1 MRPATST
8 SVTGHAGLDSLLAP
22 VVENRFQC
30 DVRRLHILF
39 SIYASTSPEP
49 LPATGLIITPEI
61 RAQCE
66 RYLPIATVSAIFK
79 RLYSTALTYP
89 PIFSSTPFHNSSSWA
104 DTFASL
110 PQSFQI
116 SANPARLLEAL
127 LRDGD
132 LMTRFLFASFLPGR
146 FYGGIGRYPRQLL
159 FIREWLKTRGKGRL
173 NCLDAACGTGEETY
187 GLALLLSELG
197 FLAGDIRIEGWT
209 LEPLEVWAANHSCLP
224 DDPKREAVLKNT
236 TSSLFQRGYGRSI
249 SFSCR
254 DVTEYG
260 STKTFTREDDKT
272 NLFDLIICNGLLG
285 GPIIHTKEPLD
296 RAVTHLVS
304 LLAPGGI
311 LLAADS
317 FHGGWKRKCPQR
329 KLRALFETGGLK
341 DVEISEGVGGLKP
354 N

>member
-1 MRPATST
+1 MLSATSS
-8 SVTGHAGLDSLLAP
+8 SVTGHAGLEPLLAP
-22 VVENRFQC
+22 IGESRFQS
-30 DVRRLHILF
+30 DVRRLDILF

-49 LPATGLIITPEI
+49 LPAPGLIITSEI

-110 PQSFQI
+110 PHNFQI

-132 LMTRFLFASFLPGR
+132 LMTRFLFASFLPAR
-146 FYGGIGRYPRQLL
+146 FYGGIGRYPQQCL
-159 FIREWLKTRGKGRL
+159 FIREWLKTRGTGRL
-173 NCLDAACGTGEETY
+173 NCLDAACGTGEDTY
-187 GLALLLSELG
+187 GLALLLSERG
-197 FLAGDIRIEGWT
+197 FSPDDIRIEGWT
-209 LEPLEVWAANHSCLP
+209 LEPLEVWAATHRCLP
-224 DDPKREAVLKNT
+224 HDPKREAVLKNA

-254 DVTEYG
+254 DVTESD
-260 STKTFTREDDKT
+260 STTPSAREDGKT

-285 GPIIHTKEPLD
+285 GPIIHAKEPLD
-296 RAVTHLVS
+296 RAVTHLVR

-311 LLAADS
+311 LLAADN
-317 FHGGWKRKCPQR
+317 FHGGWKQKCPQG

-341 DVEISEGVGGLKP
+341 YVEISEGIGVLKP
-354 N
+354 Y